1 MCTTELSMGLCQNH
15 MWGCNLQNLIYYKNF
30 CFEYNP
36 LYCSEQAITYNVCS
50 SIIGRE
56 ELLVINDTELLHL
69 DFLTHAYEFLN
80 DCAISYLFT
89 AEEQAHINN
98 SVRSDMNQAGIHFTS
113 ATAWN
118 FFLKLV
124 MKFTILYS
132 ENTICSAA

>member
-1 MCTTELSMGLCQNH
+1 MCVHT
-15 MWGCNLQNLIYYKNF
+15 LQGEKI
-30 CFEYNP
+30 
-36 LYCSEQAITYNVCS
+36 
-50 SIIGRE
+50 
-56 ELLVINDTELLHL
+56 LLVLNDTELLHL

-124 MKFTILYS
+124 HNNITILYLDLK
-132 ENTICSAA
+132 

>member
-1 MCTTELSMGLCQNH
+1 ML
-15 MWGCNLQNLIYYKNF
+15 
-30 CFEYNP
+30 
-36 LYCSEQAITYNVCS
+36 
-50 SIIGRE
+50 
-56 ELLVINDTELLHL
+56 NDTELLHL

-113 ATAWN
+113 ANAWN

-124 MKFTILYS
+124 MFTVQYIVNELMFYISLNFLLLLYLLPS
-132 ENTICSAA
+132 L